1 MSFSRMVIAI
11 QHHTTLYINAI
22 STTVNHITDL
32 HKEKANDLLA
42 FNFRETAKT

>member
-22 STTVNHITDL
+22 STTVNHIPAL

-42 FNFRETAKT
+42 FSFCETVKT

>member
-22 STTVNHITDL
+22 STTVNPITDL
-32 HKEKANDLLA
+32 HKETATDWLA
-42 FNFRETAKT
+42 FSFRETVKT